1 MPQTVAGIMASVPKI
16 NRRRFL
22 GLAAL
27 SFVGAAGGAEA
38 FALEP
43 HRLRVTRMEFSIP
56 AQTQFVAWSDFHY
69 SGDAEYAQHVV
80 TTINDLHPEFICFL
94 GDLVHDRRY
103 QEEALRFIAQLKAP
117 VFGIPG
123 NHDYASRSSFSLNKK
138 VFSATGGAYLVNQI
152 ARPSEK
158 IELCGSSERYV
169 GFVPNQPSDR
179 ARVLL
184 AHYPMTAQETNGRR
198 FAAILAGHSHG
209 GQIRLPFY
217 GSLYVPRHVGRYDMG
232 LFDTPGGPLYV
243 NVGVGTFR
251 LPARF
256 NCPPE
261 ITVVKI

>member
-1 MPQTVAGIMASVPKI
+1 MTSPPKI

-27 SFVGAAGGAEA
+27 GLLGAAGGTEA
-38 FALEP
+38 FLLEP
-43 HRLRVTRMEFSIP
+43 HRLQVTRMEFSVP
-56 AQTQFVAWSDFHY
+56 ARTRFVAWSDFHY
-69 SGDAEYAQHVV
+69 SGDVEYAQAVV
-80 TTINDLHPEFICFL
+80 STINELRPEFICFL

-103 QEEALRFIAQLKAP
+103 QEEALRFIAQLRAP

-123 NHDYASRSSFSLNKK
+123 NHDYASHSSFALNRKT
-138 VFSATGGAYLVNQI
+138 FAATGGAYLINQTV
-152 ARPSEK
+152 RPSEK
-158 IELCGSSERYV
+158 IELCGSAERYV
-169 GFVPNQPSDR
+169 GFIPKEGSGEH

-184 AHYPMTAQETNGRR
+184 THYPMTAQETFGRR
-198 FAAILAGHSHG
+198 FSAILAGHSHG
-209 GQIRLPFY
+209 GQVRIPFY
-217 GSLYVPRHVGRYDMG
+217 GSLFVPRHVGRYDMG

-251 LPARF
+251 FPGRF